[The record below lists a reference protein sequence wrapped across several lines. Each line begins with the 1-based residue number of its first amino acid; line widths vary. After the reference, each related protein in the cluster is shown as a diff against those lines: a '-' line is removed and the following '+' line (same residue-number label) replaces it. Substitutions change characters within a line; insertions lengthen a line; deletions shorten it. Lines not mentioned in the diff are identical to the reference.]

1 MKPSVTASHQSTLRE
16 KLFKILLGCGIFSS
30 LLYVSTDLFAANQW
44 TNYQYCS
51 QSVSELEAID
61 APTRPVLLFFFTFY
75 SLLVVLFGSLI
86 RKLFKHRPGI
96 RTTGALLVIYG
107 IIGEVTLLFFPIH
120 LRGKGMTATD
130 TMHIVLTGANVLCML
145 MVITLGATADARI
158 FRYYSYLTLLIL
170 IVFGILTGL
179 DGRLIASGQ
188 PTPWVGV
195 KERINIY
202 GYMLWMGVL
211 AFVLFGA
218 RDRLAPR

>member
-1 MKPSVTASHQSTLRE
+1 MTAS
-16 KLFKILLGCGIFSS
+16 
-30 LLYVSTDLFAANQW
+30 
-44 TNYQYCS
+44 
-51 QSVSELEAID
+51 
-61 APTRPVLLFFFTFY
+61 
-75 SLLVVLFGSLI
+75 
-86 RKLFKHRPGI
+86 
-96 RTTGALLVIYG
+96 
-107 IIGEVTLLFFPIH
+107 
-120 LRGKGMTATD
+120 D
-130 TMHIVLTGANVLCML
+130 TMHIGLTGANVMCML
-145 MVITLGATADARI
+145 MVITLGATAGARI